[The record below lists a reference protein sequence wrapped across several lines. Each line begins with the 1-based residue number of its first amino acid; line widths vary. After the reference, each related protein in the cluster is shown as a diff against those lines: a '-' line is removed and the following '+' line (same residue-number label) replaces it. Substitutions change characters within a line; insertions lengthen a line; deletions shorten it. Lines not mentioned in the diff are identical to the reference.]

1 MQPPPGMAET
11 ARERREE
18 ALSAVVDNIRRTPRR
33 RHDERGAALVE
44 FAIASVVLLML
55 LFGIVTF
62 GYVLSFKSDLTQ
74 AAAEGARA
82 GAVGSDATAAITRS
96 VSAFK
101 QTCSPSG
108 PLTCTTTTAACGS
121 HSCITVALSYDWK
134 NHPLIPK
141 FPGLSILVP
150 DRLTA
155 TSVAEVN

>member
-1 MQPPPGMAET
+1 MAET
-11 ARERREE
+11 AERAEGE
-18 ALSAVVDNIRRTPRR
+18 AMSAVVGNIRSTPRR
-33 RHDERGAALVE
+33 RDERGTAVVE

-55 LFGIVTF
+55 LFGIITY

-82 GAVGSDATAAITRS
+82 GAVGSDVPSAINRS
-96 VSAFK
+96 ANAFK
-101 QTCSPSG
+101 QTCSPTG

-121 HSCITVALSYDWK
+121 HSCVTVALSYDWK
-134 NHPLIPK
+134 NHPLLPR

-150 DRLTA
+150 DNLTA